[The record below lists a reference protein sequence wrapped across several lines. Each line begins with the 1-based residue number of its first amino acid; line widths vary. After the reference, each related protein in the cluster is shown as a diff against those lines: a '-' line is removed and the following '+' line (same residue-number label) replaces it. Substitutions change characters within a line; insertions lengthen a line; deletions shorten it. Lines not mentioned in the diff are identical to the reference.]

1 MHHFE
6 YRNGVLN
13 AEKVNLSELADEVG
27 TPFYCYSTAT
37 LERHYKV
44 FLQAFRGLD
53 AAIYY
58 AIKAN
63 SNQAVIRTLAELGAG
78 MDVVSEGEVRRAL
91 AVGVAP
97 SKIVFAGV
105 GKTKTEM
112 AFALKS
118 GVQHF
123 NVESEP
129 ELEALSQVATSLGI
143 KALVALRI
151 NPDVDPKT
159 HKKISTGKSE
169 TKFGIPYNDAPRLYS
184 RAESLLGIEAV
195 GVHMHLGSQI
205 TDLAPY
211 RAAFTL
217 MRQLVQ
223 RLRADGID
231 IRHVDLGGGLGVPY
245 RGTDDVPPSPEAYAA
260 VVRETVGD
268 LGLKIM
274 LEPGRLIVGNAGV
287 LVTRVIYVK
296 KGGSKTFAVVDA
308 AMNDLIR
315 PTLYDA
321 YHDVRPVLER
331 RGKGPTVR
339 MDLVG
344 PVCETGDFFA
354 FDRDMPPL
362 AAGELIAFM
371 TAGAYGAV
379 QSGTYNTRLL
389 VPEVLV
395 KGEDYAVV
403 RPRQTFEELIGLDKF
418 AMWQLRPRPVQPEA
432 LNGNG
437 AHRNGVHAKPAP
449 QPMMRAAAE
458 AASQKDVKAAQPA
471 ERGQVSA
478 PPKPAG
484 AKSVPVTAKPAPKP
498 AVKQPSAP
506 AKKPTKS
513 PEPVAAKKP
522 APPAAKKAEKTTKPQ
537 VPAKKPAKPGKP
549 AKRPVPA
556 RGKAKP
562 VARKRAAPARKP
574 VKAKAKAGRK
584 R

>member
-6 YRNGVLN
+6 YKSGVLH
-13 AEKVNLSELADEVG
+13 AERVNLSELADEVG

-37 LERHYKV
+37 LERHFKV
-44 FLQAFRGLD
+44 FNQAFRGLD

-63 SNQAVIRTLAELGAG
+63 SNQAVIRTLAELGSG

-112 AFALKS
+112 AFALKA

-159 HKKISTGKSE
+159 HRKIATGKSE

-184 RAESLLGIEAV
+184 RADSLLGIEAV

-211 RAAFTL
+211 RTAFTL

-245 RGTDDVPPSPEAYAA
+245 RGTNDVPPAPDEYAT

-274 LEPGRLIVGNAGV
+274 LEPGRLIAGNAGI
-287 LVTRVIYVK
+287 LVARVIYVK

-321 YHDVRPVLER
+321 YHEVKPVTER
-331 RGKGPTVR
+331 RGKVPTIR

-344 PVCETGDFFA
+344 PVCEAGDFFA
-354 FDRDMPPL
+354 FDREMPVL
-362 AAGELIAFM
+362 TAGELVAFM

-379 QSGTYNTRLL
+379 QAGTYNTRLL

-403 RPRQTFEELIGLDKF
+403 RPRQTYEELIGLDKF

-437 AHRNGVHAKPAP
+437 PRAKPAP
-449 QPMMRAAAE
+449 QSMMRAAAE
-458 AASQKDVKAAQPA
+458 ASDRKEIKATTPA
-471 ERGQVSA
+471 ERA
-478 PPKPAG
+478 PVAAKPTA
-484 AKSVPVTAKPAPKP
+484 AKPALPQAKPVVKP
-498 AVKQPSAP
+498 AAKPMKTQVKAP
-506 AKKPTKS
+506 EAVAPKRPAPVVPTKVQKS
-513 PEPVAAKKP
+513 VKSPVAAKKQAKPGKRAAATRRKP
-522 APPAAKKAEKTTKPQ
+522 APAAKK
-537 VPAKKPAKPGKP
+537 
-549 AKRPVPA
+549 RI
-556 RGKAKP
+556 
-562 VARKRAAPARKP
+562 APARP
-574 VKAKAKAGRK
+574 QSKAKAKASGRK